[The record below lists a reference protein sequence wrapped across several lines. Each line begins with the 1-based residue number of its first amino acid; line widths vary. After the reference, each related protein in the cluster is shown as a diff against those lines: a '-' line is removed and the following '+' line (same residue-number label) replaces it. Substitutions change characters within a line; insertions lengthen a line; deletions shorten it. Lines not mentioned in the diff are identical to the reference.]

1 MSNGFPASDSPLEHE
16 PVDEDR
22 PADPD
27 DAGVGPLPDDER
39 PVDPADLVEEPA
51 LDDER
56 RVRLDDD
63 VEADDEV

>member
-1 MSNGFPASDSPLEHE
+1 MSNGSPASDAPLEHE

-27 DAGVGPLPDDER
+27 ESLLGPVPEDER
-39 PVDPADLVEEPA
+39 PVDPADLVEEPP

-56 RVRLDDD
+56 RVRLDDTG
-63 VEADDEV
+63 EEI